1 MLGTKIAEIKSMLSW
16 QVKEKWIIKAIN
28 RKGRNKCNK
37 NNINPQ
43 KAENKKK
50 PLTVRSKSNFKD
62 VLP

>member
-1 MLGTKIAEIKSMLSW
+1 MLGTKIVEIKSMHSW
-16 QVKEKWIIKAIN
+16 QVKEKWIIIAIN

-37 NNINPQ
+37 NKINPQ